1 MGKLLGPC
9 SRWLHWQLQTWR
21 KEVILVIIM
30 DELAN
35 NLLEL
40 GRPYGLKR
48 KRVET
53 RVALRYLCSDQ
64 KSRAKAG
71 RYAVISGQL
80 ANAARVIDAIV
91 YAPDAQ
97 EQHELRIRVSAA
109 IRASLEKRM
118 HCFHCKKIDQKT
130 NCLPEMQRW

>member
-1 MGKLLGPC
+1 
-9 SRWLHWQLQTWR
+9 
-21 KEVILVIIM
+21 M

-97 EQHELRIRVSAA
+97 EQHELGIRVSAA